1 MGTRS
6 AKAAVKAH
14 RRAWFGK
21 KALVTTVYESSRL
34 RAGNEISGPAIVEA
48 ATTTIKV
55 DPQWNLKVDP
65 IGSYLMWEKGTALS
79 RLLARFSRQATSSS
93 HQGERSAT

>member
-1 MGTRS
+1 
-6 AKAAVKAH
+6 
-14 RRAWFGK
+14 
-21 KALVTTVYESSRL
+21 
-34 RAGNEISGPAIVEA
+34 
-48 ATTTIKV
+48 V